1 MVLKTCGILPL
12 EQSKPLR
19 PISHYLLHRLQK
31 GRSHSKNMST
41 TPPANP
47 DIKRELKGHLL
58 TMSPRAFELFA
69 GEFLVYVGLEKVSV
83 TRYIGDGGIDAQG
96 DLIAGTFRLP
106 VGVQVKRYRNNVQRT
121 DIDKFIGALSGRFP
135 QGIFVTTSGYGTP
148 ALHKAST
155 SIPRILTLSGSQVIS
170 IMLQNS
176 LGLRPAQSSHQKLTI
191 DPDYFANFE
200 AQRQLLL
207 RKIGESRQDYTTG
220 SPQETQEETIDLEP
234 AEDLISLNALGYA
247 LRVDPN
253 RLRRWLESG
262 KLQADGDQKIGE
274 RHNYYFRR
282 DRVEQIRNDLNL
294 QAKPLASDEWRQ
306 EFLDFAKSRNLS
318 RSYKPVLVKALF
330 KLIDREGKVNMDDL
344 VREFRDFYVQRA
356 TQGLPVETGA
366 TLLNNP
372 TTASD
377 NELRRLIITNPLQRF
392 LIKNYLEY
400 HQDEDII
407 QIAPQLW
414 HDLRYYEMMDVLKS
428 ADEQIMYYYSR
439 ATKAEQ

>member
-1 MVLKTCGILPL
+1 
-12 EQSKPLR
+12 
-19 PISHYLLHRLQK
+19 
-31 GRSHSKNMST
+31 MST
-41 TPPANP
+41 TPPVNP
-47 DIKRELKGHLL
+47 DIKRELKDQLL

-135 QGIFVTTSGYGTP
+135 EGIFVTTSGYG
-148 ALHKAST
+148 ASAQHKASA

-176 LGLRPAQSSHQKLTI
+176 LGLRPAPGRQQKLDI
-191 DPDYFANFE
+191 DPDYFAGFE
-200 AQRQLLL
+200 AQKQLLI
-207 RKIGESRQDYTTG
+207 RKISESRQDYTPG
-220 SPQETQEETIDLEP
+220 SPQETHEETIDLKP

-262 KLQADGDQKIGE
+262 KLQADGDQKVGE

-282 DRVEQIRNDLNL
+282 DRVEQIRSELNL
-294 QAKPLASDEWRQ
+294 QAKPVASDEWRQ

-330 KLIDREGKVNMDDL
+330 KLIDRDGRVNMDDL
-344 VREFRDFYVQRA
+344 VREFRDFYIQRA
-356 TQGLPVETGA
+356 NQGLPVETGA
-366 TLLNNP
+366 TLLNDP

-400 HQDEDII
+400 HQDEGIV

-439 ATKAEQ
+439 DAKEK

>member
-1 MVLKTCGILPL
+1 
-12 EQSKPLR
+12 
-19 PISHYLLHRLQK
+19 
-31 GRSHSKNMST
+31 MST

-47 DIKRELKGHLL
+47 DIKRELKDQLL

-121 DIDKFIGALSGRFP
+121 DIDKFIGAPSGRFP
-135 QGIFVTTSGYGTP
+135 QGIFVTTSGYGST
-148 ALHKAST
+148 AQQKAST
-155 SIPRILTLSGSQVIS
+155 SIPRILTLSGSEVIS

-176 LGLRPAQSSHQKLTI
+176 LGLRPAQSSSQKLTI

-207 RKIGESRQDYTTG
+207 RKISESRQHYTPG
-220 SPQETQEETIDLEP
+220 SPQETKEETIDLEP
-234 AEDLISLNALGYA
+234 AADLISLNALGYA

-262 KLQADGDQKIGE
+262 KLQADGNQKIGE

-330 KLIDREGKVNMDDL
+330 KLVDREGRVKMDDL
-344 VREFRDFYVQRA
+344 VREFRDFYMQRA
-356 TQGLPVETGA
+356 NQGLPVETGA

-377 NELRRLIITNPLQRF
+377 NDLKRLIITNPLQRF

-400 HQDEDII
+400 HQDEDIV